1 MQRYKRYSVW
11 LLVICMLFAMLPA
24 YATGGLNSRLND
36 AKSKLQQ
43 EQKNMNQY
51 KNQQAAL
58 QNEIATLDTKINN
71 YEHAI
76 ADLSMQIVE
85 KEASIAQK
93 EQEIEYAQAQC
104 DVQTESFKTRAR
116 VSYENGISN
125 YLLVLLGSASFS
137 EFISNMET
145 IAAIVKYDNSV
156 LGSLKENK
164 AYIETLKSEIELEKQ
179 ALIDTKNQQQ
189 TWMQECET
197 LRGQKQSEY
206 NEATEN
212 LENAQQ
218 AVNAQQQQV
227 NQLQQQANA
236 RTQSTT
242 TSTPKANTVYKG
254 GTLAWPTPS
263 CYTIT
268 SYFGMREHPIYG
280 DQRYH
285 SGIDIGAAY
294 GAKIVAAENG
304 TVMTAAR
311 SSSYGNM
318 IVVQHDNGLTTLYAH
333 LSQINVSVNQRVTRG
348 QTIGLVGSTG
358 NSTGPHLH
366 FEVSNGSSRLNP
378 LDYLK

>member
-1 MQRYKRYSVW
+1 MQKKKTMVAW
-11 LLVICMLFAMLPA
+11 LLVICLLPA
-24 YATGGLNSRLND
+24 VFPVFATNGLDSRLSD
-36 AKSKLQQ
+36 AKAKLQK
-43 EQKNMNQY
+43 EQQTMNQL
-51 KNQQAAL
+51 KNQQSSL

-156 LGSLKENK
+156 LGSLRENK
-164 AYIETLKSEIELEKQ
+164 AYIETLKAEIEQEK
-179 ALIDTKNQQQ
+179 ATLIETKNQQQ
-189 TWMQECET
+189 TWMQECEA

-206 NEATEN
+206 NEATED
-212 LENAQQ
+212 LQSAQQ

-227 NQLQQQANA
+227 NQLQQQVNSRVQA
-236 RTQSTT
+236 TT
-242 TSTPKANTVYKG
+242 TPKANTVYKG

-285 SGIDIGAAY
+285 SGIDIGASY

-318 IVVQHDNGLTTLYAH
+318 IVIQHDNGLTTLYAH
-333 LSQINVSVNQRVTRG
+333 LSQISVSANQRVTRG

-366 FEVSNGSSRLNP
+366 FEVSNGSTRHNP